1 MYSMVTTITKW
12 IPPDRFYHFIN
23 AWCPGL
29 IFEISF
35 LLLFYETLSLEG
47 FYLNYFSVDPNLVF
61 VLVIFCGAGLFGYIL
76 MVLGTIV
83 TRLINVFHFK
93 RSKKVCLDD
102 LSKINER
109 VPQYIYKE
117 FEDSVIV
124 QIFLGELS
132 LIILVYAL
140 IFLFINPV
148 NTVVFF
154 MFAIFML
161 LLNFIKGK
169 FLVIQYEEYC
179 NKDKEETESA

>member
-1 MYSMVTTITKW
+1 MRFMIPTITKW

-35 LLLFYETLSLEG
+35 LLLFYEALTLGDFS
-47 FYLNYFSVDPNLVF
+47 LNYFGVDPNLVF
-61 VLVIFCGAGLFGYIL
+61 VFVIFSGAGFIGYIL
-76 MVLGTIV
+76 MVLGTIM
-83 TRLINVFHFK
+83 TRLFNVFHFK

-132 LIILVYAL
+132 IIILVYAL

-148 NTVVFF
+148 NTIVFF
-154 MFAIFML
+154 IIAIFML

-169 FLVIQYEEYC
+169 FLVIQYEEYSD
-179 NKDKEETESA
+179 KDKEEAKST